1 MIMYF
6 MRKPITLDDLVKKV
20 NEIITNADNQ

>member
-6 MRKPITLDDLVKKV
+6 MRKPIKLDDLVKKV